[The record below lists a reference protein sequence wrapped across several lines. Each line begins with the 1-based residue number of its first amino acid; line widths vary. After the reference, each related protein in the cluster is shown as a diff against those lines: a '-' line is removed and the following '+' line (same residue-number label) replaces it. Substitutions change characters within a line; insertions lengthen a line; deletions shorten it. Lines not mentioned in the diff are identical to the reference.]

1 MSTAIPP
8 LPPETAPAGLSE
20 PQRIIN
26 AFVSPSKTFEDLRRK
41 SSWFVP
47 WLLISIFVLVFGI
60 VFVHKIDMTRLVR
73 EQIEQSSRAAAF
85 EQASPEQREAQ
96 LRIGAKVAEITFYL
110 APIGTLIWALIGA
123 AILMVI
129 FNFGFEAGIPYL
141 RYLAIIFYACLP
153 LIVSSALGSL
163 IFAMNQDPSA
173 INIRNPVATN
183 PAYFMDPTGN
193 KFLYGLVSGIDIFR
207 IWIICLLGLGIS
219 INAAKGKVRRG
230 TALTTLFV
238 IYALLVVIF
247 AGLGARS

>member
-1 MSTAIPP
+1 MSAAIPP

-193 KFLYGLVSGIDIFR
+193 KFFYGLVSGIDIFR